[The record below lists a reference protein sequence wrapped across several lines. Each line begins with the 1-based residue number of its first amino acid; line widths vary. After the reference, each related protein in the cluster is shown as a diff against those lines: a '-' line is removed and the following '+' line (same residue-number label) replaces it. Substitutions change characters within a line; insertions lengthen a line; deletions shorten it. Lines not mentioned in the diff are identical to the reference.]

1 MLPRII
7 PPFRILAMHLLY
19 EEEGAIKAGTV
30 LAPGTASYQVE
41 TPHGRRTKVK
51 ASHVVMS
58 FDAPGAAELLASA
71 GAYADKLDADFL
83 WQCAGPAEFGFKD
96 LAREYVGREPDAVES
111 AGVLLK
117 LHSAPMYFYRRGR
130 GRFQAAPE
138 ATLKAAL
145 AGLEKKRQQAEKA
158 AEFTA
163 LLVDGTFP
171 EELRPLRNELL
182 YKPDRNKIETKA
194 VEAACRET
202 GLSVARL
209 FEHVGALPSSH
220 DFHINRF
227 LFECFPAGTGFPKH
241 EPPALPED
249 LPPGEAPVYSL
260 DDVGTSEIDD
270 AFSVRRVS
278 EDEFRIGVHIAAPAL
293 GFLPG
298 SALDAMARERLST
311 VYMPGQKIT
320 MFPADVIER
329 FSLDAGSER
338 PAVSIYFNVS
348 ASDFS
353 IRGHHSR
360 LERVKVAGNLR
371 HVDYAALNDLLPV
384 AGKAG
389 LEYED
394 ELAILWK
401 FANALEARRGKPSV
415 NAGMVDYNFNVDGEH
430 ISIVPRK
437 RGAPLD
443 KLVAELMILANST
456 WGGFLAER
464 DVAALY
470 RVQSGGKVRMSVHG
484 EPHDGLGVSCYAWM
498 SSPLRRYIDLVNQ
511 WQLAASLTGKRAP
524 FARNSDT
531 LLSTLRA
538 FEVVYARYDEHQRDM
553 ERYWCLRWLLQ
564 EGVSVC
570 DAVVTREST
579 VRLEGLPLAV
589 RVPSLPDLFPGVRV
603 SVQVSDIDLLDKTLV
618 CTWRET
624 LADPAAG
631 ESVEDAQE
639 AL

>member
-1 MLPRII
+1 MI
-7 PPFRILAMHLLY
+7 PPFRIPAMHLLY
-19 EEEGAIKAGTV
+19 EDEGDIKAGTV
-30 LAPGTASYQVE
+30 LSPGTASYQVE

-51 ASHVVMS
+51 ASHVVLS
-58 FDAPGAAELLASA
+58 FENPGAAELLERAN
-71 GAYADKLDADFL
+71 AYAGKLDADFL
-83 WQCAGPAEFGFKD
+83 WQCAGTAEFGFKD
-96 LAREYVGREPDAVES
+96 IAREYVGREPDAVES
-111 AGVLLK
+111 AGILLK

-145 AGLEKKRQQAEKA
+145 AGLEKKRLQAEKA
-158 AEFTA
+158 AEYTA
-163 LLVDGTFP
+163 LLTGGKFP
-171 EELRPLRNELL
+171 EELRPLRDELL
-182 YKPDRNKIETKA
+182 YKPDRNRIETKA

-202 GLSVARL
+202 GLTVARL
-209 FEHVGALPSSH
+209 FERAGALPSSN

-227 LFECFPAGTGFPKH
+227 LFEYFPAGVGFAAH
-241 EPPALPED
+241 EPPSLPED
-249 LPPGEAPVYSL
+249 LPLAETPVYSL

-278 EDEFRIGVHIAAPAL
+278 EDELRIGVHIAAPAL
-293 GFLPG
+293 GFAPG
-298 SALDAMARERLST
+298 SPLDAIARERLST
-311 VYMPGQKIT
+311 VYMPGHKIT
-320 MFPADVIER
+320 MLPADVIER
-329 FSLDAGSER
+329 YSLDAGSER

-348 ASDFS
+348 AADFS

-371 HVDYAALNDLLPV
+371 HASHAALNELLPV
-384 AGKAG
+384 GGKAG

-394 ELAILWK
+394 ELAILWR

-415 NAGMVDYNFNVDGEH
+415 NANMVDYNFSVEGER

-470 RVQSGGKVRMSVHG
+470 RVQSSGKVRMSVHG
-484 EPHDGLGVSCYAWM
+484 EAHEGLGVSCYAWM
-498 SSPLRRYIDLVNQ
+498 SSPLRRYVDLVNQ
-511 WQLAASLTGKRAP
+511 WQLAASLSGKRAP

-531 LLSTLRA
+531 LLSALRA
-538 FEVVYARYDEHQRDM
+538 FEVVYARYDEHQREM
-553 ERYWCLRWLLQ
+553 ERYWCLRWLVQ
-564 EGVSVC
+564 ENVSEC
-570 DAVVTREST
+570 GATVTREAT
-579 VRLEGLPLAV
+579 VRLDGLPLMV
-589 RVPSLPDLFPGVRV
+589 RVPSLPDLYPGVKVRV
-603 SVQVSDIDLLDKTLV
+603 AIGEIDLLDKTIA

-624 LADPAAG
+624 LAAPVAG
-631 ESVEDAQE
+631 ESLEDAQE